1 MSVLTVTYHPNS
13 LLRATLLPVELGAL
27 QSPGIQKMID
37 TMVETMFAKNGIGIA
52 ANQVGKNH
60 QIAILNTAEGPV

>member
-1 MSVLTVTYHPNS
+1 
-13 LLRATLLPVELGAL
+13 
-27 QSPGIQKMID
+27 MID

-60 QIAILNTAEGPV
+60 QIAILNTAEGPVIIINPRITKLSILKENGEEGCLSVPGLLAW